1 MTRLGF
7 CLLYTPD
14 VTAKI
19 ELYERAFAMERKFIA
34 EGGSFGEL
42 AGDAPLCFADEKL
55 AAAHVGEIATA
66 RPGATPAAV
75 EVGFIVD
82 DVEAAYA
89 RAIAAGAAPH
99 RPPAKTPW
107 GQTVAYVRDPDGVL
121 VELCTAWST

>member
-19 ELYERAFAMERKFIA
+19 AFYERAFGMERKFIA
-34 EGGSFGEL
+34 DGATFGEL

-55 AAAHVGEIATA
+55 AAQHVGEIATA
-66 RPGATPAAV
+66 RPGAAPAAV

-89 RAIAAGAAPH
+89 RAVEAGAVAH
-99 RPPAKTPW
+99 RPPEKKPW
-107 GQTVAYVRDPDGVL
+107 GQTVAYVRDLDGVL